1 MDKRY
6 SSPSAGR
13 QESDSVQFIEKCDEL
28 INFLLNI
35 SIPEVDID
43 QYKIAM
49 GISAQEF
56 ASKKANEFRSSF
68 FSSQQSGS
76 QTQSGEN
83 NVPRLASSENFS
95 DVSPHSGAGA
105 YSEDGKRG
113 AG

>member
-6 SSPSAGR
+6 SAPLPGAVP
-13 QESDSVQFIEKCDEL
+13 QEAALFVDKCDEL

-49 GISAQEF
+49 GISAAEF
-56 ASKKANEFRSSF
+56 AAKKANEFRSSF

-76 QTQSGEN
+76 
-83 NVPRLASSENFS
+83 
-95 DVSPHSGAGA
+95 
-105 YSEDGKRG
+105 
-113 AG
+113 